1 MKKYAFAVIIVGM
14 ILGFLTGIY
23 LYKINQIDNTKISK
37 VETQENN
44 NINVLPNTQQLSNTV
59 ETNVNEEKISPNC
72 VLKLKIYYD
81 KCNHLI
87 EKKQTIAESEVNM
100 TEQELK
106 ENFKDWEIQKFT
118 PSEIVLYKEEDDF
131 CGEHYLLKENNGYI
145 AIYKLDE
152 NDNAKLLETTE
163 ISTMYLTEQDLENI
177 RVGIKVFTTKE
188 LNKTI
193 EDFE

>member
-1 MKKYAFAVIIVGM
+1 M